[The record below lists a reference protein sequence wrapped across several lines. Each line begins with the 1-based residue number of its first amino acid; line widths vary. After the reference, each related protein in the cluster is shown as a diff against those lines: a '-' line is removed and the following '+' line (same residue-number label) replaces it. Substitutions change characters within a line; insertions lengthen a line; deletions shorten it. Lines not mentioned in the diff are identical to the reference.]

1 MLESITLSFFREE
14 KKSVKRFLYYFPVMV
29 IIGANIIYDISAKSF
44 PEKMNP
50 QAGLSA
56 VYMIAAIVTFFIFLF
71 TSENK
76 NFFKEFK
83 KINWATFLLAAGCMG
98 IDLGYILLF
107 RAGWNISL
115 GSLVCNI
122 TIAISLIF
130 VGIIFYRE
138 KITKDHLIGISLCL
152 TGLILINI

>member
-1 MLESITLSFFREE
+1 MIVGS
-14 KKSVKRFLYYFPVMV
+14 
-29 IIGANIIYDISAKSF
+29 NIIYDISAKAF

-56 VYMIAAIVTFFIFLF
+56 VYTIAATVTFIIFLL
-71 TSENK
+71 TSQNK
-76 NFFKEFK
+76 NFFKELK
-83 KINWATFLLAAGCMG
+83 KINWATFLLAVGCMG

-122 TIAISLIF
+122 VIAISLIF
-130 VGIIFYRE
+130 VGTIFFRE
-138 KITKDHLIGISLCL
+138 KFTKDHFIGISLCL

>member
-1 MLESITLSFFREE
+1 M
-14 KKSVKRFLYYFPVMV
+14 KRYFYYYPVLV
-29 IIGANIIYDISAKSF
+29 IVISNIIYDISAKSF
-44 PEKMNP
+44 PERMNP

-56 VYMIAAIVTFFIFLF
+56 VYTIAAIVTFIIFLF

-76 NFFKEFK
+76 NFFKELK

-107 RAGWNISL
+107 RAGWNIGF

-122 TIAISLIF
+122 MIAISLIF
-130 VGIIFYRE
+130 AGIIFYRE
-138 KITKDHLIGISLCL
+138 KIIKDHLIGISLCL
-152 TGLILINI
+152 AGLILINI